1 MTVHIPTSAAD
12 VIALAYV
19 EDLADAGDL
28 TSLATIPRDHR
39 SVAKIVA
46 RAQGCV
52 AGIPVAE
59 MCFAHID
66 RRVTVDLLVDDGTV
80 VVPGTVLLEAC
91 GPTRSILTA
100 ERVVLNLLGRLSGI
114 ATATHAF
121 VDAVEGTGSK
131 ISDTRKTT
139 PGMRALE
146 KYAVTMGGGVNHR
159 MGLYDA
165 IMIKDNHLVASTSI
179 ADAVAKARSLVG
191 PDMVVEIEVD
201 TLDQLAEAIDTD
213 ADIVLLDNMSP
224 AELEKAVKMVG
235 STMRTEASGGVTLET
250 VREVAETGVDVIS
263 VGWLTHSAP
272 ALDVAMELSDT
283 TPAPE
288 KSGFWK

>member
-121 VDAVEGTGSK
+121 VDAVGGTGSK

-146 KYAVTMGGGVNHR
+146 KYAVTIGGGVNHR

-165 IMIKDNHLVASTSI
+165 VMIKDNHLVASTSI

-224 AELEKAVKMVG
+224 AELQKAVKMVG

-283 TPAPE
+283 TPAQE